1 MTELDKDALE
11 AAFRAADEAAPTG
24 RAYAPAIKAA
34 ICAYLGAADDWRPM
48 ESAPKDG
55 TEVLLAIPNPYKV
68 RGDVEVAWWFSDWE
82 NWQIGAEPDPTKD
95 ELFGIGSNVPRA
107 WRPLPSPPKEG

>member
-34 ICAYLGAADDWRPM
+34 ICAYLDAADDWRPM